1 MPLNKQV
8 IPVAFSGSLD
18 TKTSEKLVV
27 PGMFLALSNWVRRK
41 AGQLDKRFGFSA
53 LGKNVIGGSTV
64 DAGRRLHR
72 FGNELLLFN
81 DENVYSYIESSNVWS
96 DRGDS
101 SSLSL
106 TTHAVVA
113 TPAIHAMPDVAYG
126 AGYLCVAWEDSAGGS
141 RVSLLEL
148 SSNLT
153 VIDQFVLSATAS
165 RPQITFLQNRFLVT
179 YIDSSELR
187 LRTIDTASPT
197 TVSAFSTLL
206 ATVADLP
213 YAVRTYDNS
222 AAVFLVNRTAPTL
235 TAGYL
240 IYNGLVGTGANGYPT
255 TQNIGAAAANTVDI
269 CVDADHTVPLIYLI
283 YETGA
288 DVKVDTRTT
297 TLAGS
302 LDTDTLFAS
311 TAVRNLTSALDPAT
325 STVWAFA
332 ELEAADPENHT
343 ISTSTVKYSGGS
355 NTVTAISASRRG
367 TGLVAGAFAYSGSV
381 MYHGGYESDLQSTNF
396 VFRSDARILGKS
408 FAGAS
413 GGLTRDAT
421 NVLKTGLPKTVAV
434 SDTRFISAYRVK
446 SALKADNDGTVYS
459 DHISLYIA
467 DIEFGRQNYEG
478 ATIGSNFHIAGG
490 VLNAYDGVSVTESG
504 FHIYPEI
511 VSATVGAGG
520 SLDTAADPGYS
531 VAFVYEWVDARGQ
544 IHRSA
549 PSILDIEATASGDKI
564 DYEVRTLR
572 HTEKTAPRAD
582 CKIVLYRT
590 IADGQILYRET
601 SVTNDPTV
609 DTLTIT
615 ATISDTDI
623 SVNEILYTTGGV
635 LENIAPPS
643 SLTTIAHK
651 NRLWLAGL
659 EDPNEIAFSKFHTSG
674 EGLAFSD
681 FFRKKVSP
689 EGGGVSALG
698 TLDDKVIFFK
708 RDRIFWLNGDGP
720 TDTGIQDDYGEPQR
734 AQADVGCATPAS
746 VVETPAGVMFKSD
759 KGIYILDRALTTRYI
774 GAPVEAYNDLTI
786 TSGVVL
792 EDVNEVRFTTSTGVC
807 LVYNYY
813 FDQWSTFD
821 NYVAASAV
829 LGPSAYLHLKADG
842 TVNQE
847 AAATSLTPY
856 LDNGARIRA
865 SFETSWMSFAGLQ
878 GFQRIYRIL
887 GLGNFVAH
895 HYSKMDVAFDYE
907 NSYNDSCTFDTR
919 IGLGTST
926 YGTGDYGEE
935 TPYGGSGSSVYQ
947 WRWKPKRQKCE
958 AVKIR
963 FQDIDTISTSG
974 SGTVS
979 FVALSF
985 EVGVK
990 GTSNKMGAH
999 KTIGS

>member
-1 MPLNKQV
+1 
-8 IPVAFSGSLD
+8 
-18 TKTSEKLVV
+18 
-27 PGMFLALSNWVRRK
+27 MFLSLSNWVRRK
-41 AGQLDKRFGFSA
+41 TGQLDKRFGFSA
-53 LGKNVIGGSTV
+53 LGKDVIGGGEI
-64 DAGRRLHR
+64 DEGRRLHR
-72 FGNELLLFN
+72 FGDELLLFN
-81 DENVYSYIESSNVWS
+81 DENVYSYISSSNVWS

-106 TTHAVVA
+106 TTRAVVA

-126 AGYLCVAWEDSAGGS
+126 GGYVCVAWEDSAGGS

-153 VIDQFVLSATAS
+153 VIDQFVLSATAT
-165 RPQITFLQNRFLVT
+165 RPQVTFLQNRFLIT
-179 YIDSSELR
+179 YVDATELR
-187 LRTIDTASPT
+187 LRTISTTSPT

-213 YAVRTYDNS
+213 YAIRPYDAS

-240 IYNGLVGTGANGYPT
+240 IYNGLVGTGANGYPA
-255 TQNIGAAAANTVDI
+255 TQNIGAAASNTVDI
-269 CVDADHTVPLIYLI
+269 CVDAAAVTPLIYLI

-297 TLAGS
+297 TLAAS

-311 TAVRNLTSALDPAT
+311 TAVRNLTSALEPTT
-325 STVWAFA
+325 STVYAFA
-332 ELEAADPENHT
+332 ELEAVDPENHT
-343 ISTSTVKYSGGS
+343 VSTATVKYSGGS

-367 TGLVAGAFAYSGSV
+367 TGLVAGAFAYNGGV

-396 VFRSDARILGKS
+396 IFRSDARIIGKS

-413 GGLTRDAT
+413 GGLTRDAS
-421 NVLKTGLPKTVAV
+421 NVLKTGLPKTAAV

-446 SALKADNDGTVYS
+446 STLKADNDGTVYS
-459 DHISLYIA
+459 DHISIYLA
-467 DIEFGRQNYEG
+467 DVEFGRQNYEG

-490 VLNAYDGVSVTESG
+490 VLSAYDGVSVTESG
-504 FHIYPEI
+504 FHIYPEV
-511 VSATVGAGG
+511 VSATASGGGAL
-520 SLDTAADPGYS
+520 SASSSPGYS
-531 VAFVYEWVDARGQ
+531 AAFVYEWVDARGQ

-549 PSILDIEATASGDKI
+549 PSIVDITATALNDKI
-564 DYEVRTLR
+564 DYVVRTLR

-590 IADGQILYRET
+590 IDDGQIFYRET
-601 SVTNDPTV
+601 SVTNDPAV
-609 DTLTIT
+609 DTLTLT
-615 ATISDTDI
+615 ATIADTALV
-623 SVNEILYTTGGV
+623 VNEILYTTGGV

-643 SLTTIAHK
+643 SLVVVAHK
-651 NRLWLAGL
+651 NRLWLGGL
-659 EDPNEIAFSKFHTSG
+659 EDPNELAFSKFHTSG

-689 EGGGVSALG
+689 EGGGISALG
-698 TLDDKVIFFK
+698 TLDDKLVICK
-708 RDRIFWLNGDGP
+708 RDRLFWLNGDGP

-734 AQADVGCATPAS
+734 IQADVGCSTPAS
-746 VVETPAGVMFKSD
+746 VVETPIGMMFKSD
-759 KGIYILDRALTTRYI
+759 KGIYVLDRSLTSRYI
-774 GAPVEAYNDLTI
+774 GAPVEAYNALTI

-821 NYVAASAV
+821 NYVAAGAV
-829 LGPSAYLHLKADG
+829 LGPDGYLHLKASG

-847 AAATSLTPY
+847 ATAASLTPY

-907 NSYNDSCTFDTR
+907 NSYNDSATFDTR
-919 IGLGTST
+919 VGLGTST

-935 TPYGGSGSSVYQ
+935 SPYGGSGSSVYQ

-985 EVGVK
+985 EVGIK
-990 GTSNKMGAH
+990 GTANKLGAH